1 MQNSILIQ
9 QKHDRIR
16 LRKSKRDINSPEQ
29 KDLNLKKYLSFVY
42 RISKFLQGEFMKKFL
57 FALIAIFV
65 LAGCG
70 SDPKG
75 VAEDFIRALYEGD
88 SKTLVDAI
96 DIPDKDRSDD
106 GSMQMINGKLMQMA
120 GAGKEEASKRDGLKG
135 VSGELQNSD
144 EKSALVKVT
153 VSFKNGTNRTESVK
167 LVKKDGKWK
176 VSL

>member
-1 MQNSILIQ
+1 
-9 QKHDRIR
+9 
-16 LRKSKRDINSPEQ
+16 
-29 KDLNLKKYLSFVY
+29 
-42 RISKFLQGEFMKKFL
+42 MKKIL
-57 FALIAIFV
+57 LALIAIFV

-135 VSGELQNSD
+135 VSGELQN
-144 EKSALVKVT
+144 L
-153 VSFKNGTNRTESVK
+153 
-167 LVKKDGKWK
+167 
-176 VSL
+176 SLIHI

>member
-1 MQNSILIQ
+1 
-9 QKHDRIR
+9 
-16 LRKSKRDINSPEQ
+16 
-29 KDLNLKKYLSFVY
+29 
-42 RISKFLQGEFMKKFL
+42 MKKFL
-57 FALIAIFV
+57 LPLIAIFV

-106 GSMQMINGKLMQMA
+106 GSMQMA
-120 GAGKEEASKRDGLKG
+120 GAGKEEASKRGGLKS

-144 EKSALVKVT
+144 V

-176 VSL
+176 VAL

>member
-1 MQNSILIQ
+1 
-9 QKHDRIR
+9 
-16 LRKSKRDINSPEQ
+16 
-29 KDLNLKKYLSFVY
+29 
-42 RISKFLQGEFMKKFL
+42 MKKFL
-57 FALIAIFV
+57 LALIAIFV

-75 VAEDFIRALYEGD
+75 VVEDFIRALYEGD

-106 GSMQMINGKLMQMA
+106 GSMQMINGKLIQMA

-135 VSGELQNSD
+135 VSGELQTSG
-144 EKSALVKVT
+144 EESAIVKVT
-153 VSFKNGTNRTESVK
+153 VSFKNGMSHTEDVD
-167 LVKKDGKWK
+167 LIKKDGKWK

>member
-1 MQNSILIQ
+1 MKIYRSGRF
-9 QKHDRIR
+9 KF
-16 LRKSKRDINSPEQ
+16 
-29 KDLNLKKYLSFVY
+29 KKYLLLIY
-42 RISKFLQGEFMKKFL
+42 KIPRFLQGEFMKKFL
-57 FALIAIFV
+57 LALIAIFV

-75 VAEDFIRALYEGD
+75 VAEDFVRALYEGD
-88 SKTLVDAI
+88 SKTLVDII

-120 GAGKEEASKRDGLKG
+120 GAGKEETSKRDGLKS

-144 EKSALVKVT
+144 EKSALVKVA

-176 VSL
+176 VAL

>member
-1 MQNSILIQ
+1 
-9 QKHDRIR
+9 
-16 LRKSKRDINSPEQ
+16 
-29 KDLNLKKYLSFVY
+29 
-42 RISKFLQGEFMKKFL
+42 MKKFL
-57 FALIAIFV
+57 LALIVIFV
-65 LAGCG
+65 LTGCS

-106 GSMQMINGKLMQMA
+106 GSMQMINGKLIQMA

-135 VSGELQNSD
+135 VSGELQTSG
-144 EKSALVKVT
+144 EESAIVKVT
-153 VSFKNGTNRTESVK
+153 VSFKNGMSHTEDVD
-167 LVKKDGKWK
+167 LIKKDGKWK

>member
-1 MQNSILIQ
+1 
-9 QKHDRIR
+9 
-16 LRKSKRDINSPEQ
+16 
-29 KDLNLKKYLSFVY
+29 
-42 RISKFLQGEFMKKFL
+42 MKKFL
-57 FALIAIFV
+57 LALIVIFV
-65 LAGCG
+65 LAGCS

-106 GSMQMINGKLMQMA
+106 GSMQMINGKLIQMA

-135 VSGELQNSD
+135 VSGELQTSG
-144 EKSALVKVT
+144 EESAIVKVT
-153 VSFKNGTNRTESVK
+153 MSFKNGMSHTEDVD
-167 LVKKDGKWK
+167 LIKKDGKWK

>member
-1 MQNSILIQ
+1 
-9 QKHDRIR
+9 
-16 LRKSKRDINSPEQ
+16 
-29 KDLNLKKYLSFVY
+29 
-42 RISKFLQGEFMKKFL
+42 MKKFL
-57 FALIAIFV
+57 LALIVIFV

-96 DIPDKDRSDD
+96 DIPEKDRSDD
-106 GSMQMINGKLMQMA
+106 GSMQMINGKLIQMA

-135 VSGELQNSD
+135 VSGELQTSS
-144 EKSALVKVT
+144 EESAIVKVT
-153 VSFKNGTNRTESVK
+153 VSFKNGMSHTEDVD
-167 LVKKDGKWK
+167 LIKKDGKWK

>member
-1 MQNSILIQ
+1 
-9 QKHDRIR
+9 
-16 LRKSKRDINSPEQ
+16 
-29 KDLNLKKYLSFVY
+29 
-42 RISKFLQGEFMKKFL
+42 MKKFL
-57 FALIAIFV
+57 LPLIAIFV

-120 GAGKEEASKRDGLKG
+120 GAGKEEASKRGGLKS

-144 EKSALVKVT
+144 EKSVLVKSSCLLKT
-153 VSFKNGTNRTESVK
+153 AQSAPRALNSSKKTANGRLRFSQK
-167 LVKKDGKWK
+167 ASRLSDLRSRRARRALDAHARAYGKRAAAGAG
-176 VSL
+176 

>member
-1 MQNSILIQ
+1 
-9 QKHDRIR
+9 
-16 LRKSKRDINSPEQ
+16 
-29 KDLNLKKYLSFVY
+29 
-42 RISKFLQGEFMKKFL
+42 MKKFL
-57 FALIAIFV
+57 LALIAIFV

-144 EKSALVKVT
+144 EKSALVKVV

-167 LVKKDGKWK
+167 LVKKDGKWGLLDDLENEILKPAFYDEVELVK
-176 VSL
+176 VLSDDYIKIILDGRETIVYKNGKIIS

>member
-1 MQNSILIQ
+1 
-9 QKHDRIR
+9 
-16 LRKSKRDINSPEQ
+16 
-29 KDLNLKKYLSFVY
+29 
-42 RISKFLQGEFMKKFL
+42 MKKFL
-57 FALIAIFV
+57 LALIAIFV
-65 LAGCG
+65 LAGCS

-106 GSMQMINGKLMQMA
+106 GSMQMINGKLIQMA

-135 VSGELQNSD
+135 VSGELQTSS
-144 EKSALVKVT
+144 EESAIVKVT
-153 VSFKNGTNRTESVK
+153 VSFKNGMSHTEDVD
-167 LVKKDGKWK
+167 LIKKDGKWK

>member
-1 MQNSILIQ
+1 
-9 QKHDRIR
+9 
-16 LRKSKRDINSPEQ
+16 
-29 KDLNLKKYLSFVY
+29 
-42 RISKFLQGEFMKKFL
+42 MKKFL
-57 FALIAIFV
+57 LALIAIFV

-75 VAEDFIRALYEGD
+75 IAEDFVRALYEGD
-88 SKTLVDAI
+88 SKTLVAVI

-106 GSMQMINGKLMQMA
+106 GAMQMINGKLMQMA
-120 GAGKEEASKRDGLKG
+120 GAGKEEASKRGGLKSI
-135 VSGELQNSD
+135 SGELQNSD
-144 EKSALVKVT
+144 EKSALVKVA

>member
-1 MQNSILIQ
+1 
-9 QKHDRIR
+9 
-16 LRKSKRDINSPEQ
+16 
-29 KDLNLKKYLSFVY
+29 
-42 RISKFLQGEFMKKFL
+42 MKKIL
-57 FALIAIFV
+57 LALIAIFV

-120 GAGKEEASKRDGLKG
+120 GAGKEEASKRGGLKSI
-135 VSGELQNSD
+135 SGELQNSD
-144 EKSALVKVT
+144 EKSALVKVA

-176 VSL
+176 VAL

>member
-1 MQNSILIQ
+1 
-9 QKHDRIR
+9 
-16 LRKSKRDINSPEQ
+16 
-29 KDLNLKKYLSFVY
+29 
-42 RISKFLQGEFMKKFL
+42 MKKFL
-57 FALIAIFV
+57 LALIAIFV

-70 SDPKG
+70 SDPKS

-96 DIPDKDRSDD
+96 DIPDKNRSDD
-106 GSMQMINGKLMQMA
+106 GSMQMINGKLIQMA

-144 EKSALVKVT
+144 EKSALVKVA

>member
-1 MQNSILIQ
+1 
-9 QKHDRIR
+9 
-16 LRKSKRDINSPEQ
+16 
-29 KDLNLKKYLSFVY
+29 
-42 RISKFLQGEFMKKFL
+42 MKKFL
-57 FALIAIFV
+57 LALIVIFV
-65 LAGCG
+65 LAGCS

-106 GSMQMINGKLMQMA
+106 GSMQMINGKLIQMA

-135 VSGELQNSD
+135 VSGELQTSG
-144 EKSALVKVT
+144 EESAIVKVT
-153 VSFKNGTNRTESVK
+153 MSFKNGMSHTEDVD
-167 LVKKDGKWK
+167 LIKKDGTWK

>member
-1 MQNSILIQ
+1 
-9 QKHDRIR
+9 
-16 LRKSKRDINSPEQ
+16 
-29 KDLNLKKYLSFVY
+29 
-42 RISKFLQGEFMKKFL
+42 MKKFL
-57 FALIAIFV
+57 LALIVIFV
-65 LAGCG
+65 LAGCS

-106 GSMQMINGKLMQMA
+106 GSMQMINGKLIQMA

-135 VSGELQNSD
+135 VSGELQTSS
-144 EKSALVKVT
+144 EESAIVKVT
-153 VSFKNGTNRTESVK
+153 VSFKNGMSHTEDVD
-167 LVKKDGKWK
+167 LIKKDGKWK

>member
-42 RISKFLQGEFMKKFL
+42 RISKFLRGELMKKFL
-57 FALIAIFV
+57 LALIAIFV

-96 DIPDKDRSDD
+96 GIPDKDRSDD

-120 GAGKEEASKRDGLKG
+120 GAGKEEASKRGGLKS

-144 EKSALVKVT
+144 EKSALVKVV
-153 VSFKNGTNRTESVK
+153 VSFKNGTNRTEGVK

>member
-1 MQNSILIQ
+1 
-9 QKHDRIR
+9 
-16 LRKSKRDINSPEQ
+16 
-29 KDLNLKKYLSFVY
+29 
-42 RISKFLQGEFMKKFL
+42 MKKFL
-57 FALIAIFV
+57 LALIAIFV

-75 VAEDFIRALYEGD
+75 VVEDFIRALYEGD

-106 GSMQMINGKLMQMA
+106 GSMQMA
-120 GAGKEEASKRDGLKG
+120 GAGKEEASKRGGLKS

-176 VSL
+176 VAL

>member
-1 MQNSILIQ
+1 
-9 QKHDRIR
+9 
-16 LRKSKRDINSPEQ
+16 
-29 KDLNLKKYLSFVY
+29 
-42 RISKFLQGEFMKKFL
+42 MKKFL
-57 FALIAIFV
+57 LALIAIFV

-96 DIPDKDRSDD
+96 DIPDKNRSDD
-106 GSMQMINGKLMQMA
+106 GSMQMINGKLIQMA

-135 VSGELQNSD
+135 VSGELQTSG
-144 EKSALVKVT
+144 EESAIVKVT
-153 VSFKNGTNRTESVK
+153 VSFKNGMSHTEDVD
-167 LVKKDGKWK
+167 LIKKDGKWK